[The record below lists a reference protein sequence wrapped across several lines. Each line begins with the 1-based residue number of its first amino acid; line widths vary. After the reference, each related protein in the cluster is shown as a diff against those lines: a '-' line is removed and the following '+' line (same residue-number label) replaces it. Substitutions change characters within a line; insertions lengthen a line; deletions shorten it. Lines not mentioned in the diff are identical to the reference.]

1 MPRKSN
7 IFLNEG
13 DKMKLVKIFLC
24 LLVMIALVSAQT
36 KSKNPKSNN
45 QNNMKVEEDS
55 VSYAIG
61 VNIGANL
68 SDPSMKIN
76 IDILIDGMR
85 EKKKGASK
93 LTDSQVKSV
102 LESFNQKMIKKKSE
116 DNSAVASN
124 NKIIGEEFL
133 NDNKKKPGVITLPS
147 GLQYKVIR
155 EGTGAS
161 PRDSSIVKVHYK
173 GTLIDGREFDSS
185 YKGEPAQFPLNQV
198 IKGWTAGL
206 QLMKVGAKYQ
216 FFIPSD
222 LAYGDTGAGEMIQP
236 GSTLIFEVELIDIIK
251 K

>member
-1 MPRKSN
+1 
-7 IFLNEG
+7 
-13 DKMKLVKIFLC
+13 MKLVKIFLC

-45 QNNMKVEEDS
+45 QNNLKVEEDS

-61 VNIGANL
+61 VNIGTNL

-76 IDILIDGMR
+76 FDLLIDGMR
-85 EKKKGASK
+85 DKKKGACK

-102 LESFNQKMIKKKSE
+102 LESFNQKMMKKKSE

-147 GLQYKVIR
+147 GLQYKVIQ

-185 YKGEPAQFPLNQV
+185 YKRGEPAQFPLNQV

-216 FFIPSD
+216 FFIPSN